1 MKLNEIKIDKH
12 LKRTPKRVGR
22 GIGSGKGKTCGRGMK
37 GQKSR
42 SGVSINGFEGGQMP
56 LHMRLPK
63 HGFKNNFKKNYFLV
77 STDLLNNLLKTKK
90 IKPEKKVSIQ
100 DLKNLKLNLSAKY
113 KGVKI
118 LAGSDLSNKII
129 IEANA
134 ASKKAIEIFKKVGG
148 DIEISETK
156 SYLSLFKNKDSGKK
170 LKNKKQ
176 SPEIKKES
184 KISKDVDTKSIKKN
198 KLQANSKVSSKK
210 NSKVKTNTS
219 KNSD

>member
-12 LKRTPKRVGR
+12 LKRNPKRVGR

-77 STDLLNNLLKTKK
+77 STDLLNDLLKAKK

-100 DLKNLKLNLSAKY
+100 DLKNLNLNLSPKY

-118 LAGSDLSNKII
+118 LAGSDLSDKIV

-148 DIEISETK
+148 GIEISETK
-156 SYLSLFKNKDSGKK
+156 SYLTLFKNKDSGKI

-184 KISKDVDTKSIKKN
+184 KKSNDVDKKSIEKK
-198 KLQANSKVSSKK
+198 KSQTKSKVSSKK
-210 NSKVKTNTS
+210 TFKVKPNTS
-219 KNSD
+219 KE

>member
-100 DLKNLKLNLSAKY
+100 DLKNLNLNLSPKY

-118 LAGSDLSNKII
+118 LAGSDLSDKIV

-148 DIEISETK
+148 GIEISETK